1 MKRILLLGTCL
12 LAVLA
17 FSAAHA
23 ATQEQ
28 KCEATKNKLAGAYMA
43 CRQAAYAKALLK
55 EAGPDFSKCAAH
67 FTSAWLKAEAKAAAK
82 GSFCPTQGDVT
93 EFQQAIDELTA
104 GFAMT
109 LAGAL
114 PCTAEVGGFCW
125 FLGDA
130 GADCESTCVAQG
142 RTYDDPGTAG
152 YAGSSGT
159 NEQCL
164 AVLTALGATQALAA
178 DAVSCGMGLGCHVD
192 GALQPH
198 RCTDLTTAAAAGANV
213 GRACACQ

>member
-1 MKRILLLGTCL
+1 MKRILFVGACL
-12 LAVLA
+12 LPVLA

-23 ATQEQ
+23 ATPEQ

-93 EFQQAIDELTA
+93 EFQQAIDELTD
-104 GFAMT
+104 GFAMM
-109 LAGAL
+109 LAGEL

-130 GADCESTCVAQG
+130 GAACESTCAAQG
-142 RTYDDPGTAG
+142 RSYDDAGTAG
-152 YAGSSGT
+152 YAGSGGT

-164 AVLTALGATQALAA
+164 AVLTALGATQEASA

-192 GALQPH
+192 VASQPH
-198 RCTDLTTAAAAGANV
+198 RCTDPTTAAAAGVTV